1 MGYLRRHSALGR
13 AGNYAISLQ
22 NRIRARPKI
31 GVFTADCLCV
41 FALEPLEIIDECSS
55 RN

>member
-22 NRIRARPKI
+22 NRIRARPNI
-31 GVFTADCLCV
+31 GVL
-41 FALEPLEIIDECSS
+41 PLRFCYGAIRDF
-55 RN
+55 